1 MNLKIQNH
9 KAKNLAKYLRN
20 IHKIKF
26 FKLTNFRILRT
37 KKTCIRI
44 EKCNEIAIVK
54 VFINFRR

>member
-1 MNLKIQNH
+1 MSLKIQNH
-9 KAKNLAKYLRN
+9 KAKNLIQYLKN

-37 KKTCIRI
+37 RKTCTRI
-44 EKCNEIAIVK
+44 EKCNEIAIIK